1 MTSDINKTSPE
12 RIEIL
17 RSTENIV
24 NTFLH
29 ILHNANMKWDW
40 FADSRALSLPLAFEA
55 IEKAILEAKARAT
68 RLRFITEITKENIVL
83 TKEFMAIL
91 ELRHLE
97 GVKGNFGVS
106 DVEYN
111 LAISTT
117 TNAHLGNPAHEQLY
131 HTQSTAM

>member
-68 RLRFITEITKENIVL
+68 RLRFITEITKENIAL

-106 DVEYN
+106 DVEYI
-111 LAISTT
+111 AISTT